1 MNNFSTQNETYMDIL
16 KRYKLLL
23 PIFAVA
29 LSVTIVGCLDSSG
42 PNGDPQPQPYRHDI
56 NPGVSANDF
65 LSDSTF
71 TELVVEVDYMEGYTP
86 NADALD
92 SLEAFL
98 EQRLNKTSVAI
109 LDPTVIPAVGQ
120 DSYSANEIR
129 TLEEQHRDEFTET
142 TASDRLTAYI
152 LIVDGHYNEQ
162 NVLGIA
168 YYNTSSA
175 FFGATFEESSDGIG
189 QVSRYLIEATSF
201 RHEFG
206 HLFGLVNVDGSGTDM
221 QQDHQDEENGHHC
234 DVEECLM
241 YYAVETTDLFGQF
254 VGEEIP
260 PLDAN
265 CIADLQGNGGR

>member
-1 MNNFSTQNETYMDIL
+1 MN
-16 KRYKLLL
+16 KRYHSLL
-23 PIFAVA
+23 P
-29 LSVTIVGCLDSSG
+29 LSLILLAFTVYGCLDSSG
-42 PNGDPQPQPYRHDI
+42 PNGDPSPQPYPHQL
-56 NPGVSANDF
+56 NPGVSANHF

-71 TELVVEVDYMEGYTP
+71 TELVVEVDYMEGYAP
-86 NADALD
+86 NTEALD

-98 EQRLNKTSVAI
+98 EQRLNKTSVTI
-109 LDPTVIPAVGQ
+109 LDPTVIPAENQ
-120 DSYSANEIR
+120 NSYSANQIR
-129 TLEEQHRDEFTET
+129 ELEEQHRDEFTET
-142 TASDRLTAYI
+142 TTSNRLAAYM
-152 LIVDGHYNEQ
+152 LIVDGQYNEE

-175 FFGATFEESSDGIG
+175 FFGAAYEESSGAIG

-206 HLFGLVNVDGSGTDM
+206 HLLGLVNIEGSGTNM
-221 QQDHQDEENGHHC
+221 QQDHQDEEHGNHC
-234 DVEECLM
+234 DNEECLM

-265 CIADLQGNGGR
+265 CIADLQGNGGK